1 MDNKNFQINK
11 IESEIESVGSRLKLL
26 ENQRGKLV
34 ENIYKVDKIKNKKF
48 KLNLFE
54 FGGFLFNKDEMFMKF
69 DNKEFIGVIELEQ
82 FLLNELN
89 EAFLDYVKKTATG
102 CGIPPQFYESLLVK
116 SGDDDYDYLTRY
128 CVENNNPSFM
138 LKDYITVE
146 IVEDSISKW
155 DRVIVEYNYYYPH
168 ADTHERLSELTFYF
182 EII

>member
-1 MDNKNFQINK
+1 M
-11 IESEIESVGSRLKLL
+11 ESKL
-26 ENQRGKLV
+26 ERKRDILV
-34 ENIYKVDKIKNKKF
+34 EKLAKVDKIKNKTF
-48 KLNLFE
+48 RLNLFE

-69 DNKEFIGVIELEQ
+69 DNKEFRGLVELEQ

-89 EAFLDYVKKTATG
+89 EAFLDYVKKTVTD
-102 CGIPPQFYESLLVK
+102 CGIPANFYDVFLIK
-116 SGDDDYDYLTRY
+116 RGDDDYDYLKQ
-128 CVENNNPSFM
+128 CCIENKNPSFM

-155 DRVIVEYNYYYPH
+155 NRVIVEYNYYYPH